1 MILYKYQVAS
11 FPVVF
16 LRKCLMLTWT
26 IYARELSAALLLL
39 FETRWFT
46 HFVRNAQN
54 LYGRFLPDLGIS
66 GLTSLMLS
74 SWRGLSGPPD
84 ACLAQIWLYRHDD
97 REYVTHMFQK
107 RQSRPFLR
115 MAERPGPSLTWR
127 AQSLKNVWAKECKLY
142 RGLTPTSQWRNIK
155 GNKENDAVA
164 G

>member
-1 MILYKYQVAS
+1 MALDLRLAWNMILYKYQVAS

-97 REYVTHMFQK
+97 REYVTHTCFRRPSPGHFYAWLKGQGLA
-107 RQSRPFLR
+107 SREELNRSKTFGLKSANSTVAWLLR
-115 MAERPGPSLTWR
+115 P
-127 AQSLKNVWAKECKLY
+127 
-142 RGLTPTSQWRNIK
+142 
-155 GNKENDAVA
+155 NDEI
-164 G
+164 